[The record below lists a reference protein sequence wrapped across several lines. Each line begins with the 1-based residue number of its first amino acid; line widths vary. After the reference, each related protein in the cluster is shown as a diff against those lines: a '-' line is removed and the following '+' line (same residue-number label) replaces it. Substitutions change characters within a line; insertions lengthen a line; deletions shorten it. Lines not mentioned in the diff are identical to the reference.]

1 MFRSWNEIGRP
12 TSFEEIV
19 GQPDFLID
27 AKGWVTS
34 GDWPTSLL
42 LHGPPG
48 TGKTSAAR
56 VIAKT
61 YLGEYLDP
69 VNFIET
75 NASDD
80 RGIDFVRHE
89 LKQMAS
95 TKGLGVDR
103 KVILL
108 DEADGLT
115 PTAQDAARQIIE
127 NHSDTAFIILTANN
141 LEKVRPA
148 IRSRCILYPFK
159 PIDIESGIEHL
170 QNVCYKV
177 SLETDIRGQTHDT
190 YSKVYKHW
198 EEEFP
203 RLIHAMNGDL
213 RACVAILESLN
224 KHRSSLSSR
233 IKDLD
238 TIGQAALSAL
248 GNEWLQ
254 MRVELHSAL
263 GAPHYRTKEQVM
275 RAFYNNLSSF
285 FDTED
290 DKVWRIM
297 AIYGDMMIHTHEWP
311 DTSEAF
317 LDYFVAKIKQEV
329 EKND

>member
-1 MFRSWNEIGRP
+1 MFKSWNEIGRP
-12 TSFEEIV
+12 TTFDEIV
-19 GQPDFLID
+19 GQTEFTID
-27 AKGWVTS
+27 AKNWEETGN
-34 GDWPTSLL
+34 WPTSLL

-48 TGKTSAAR
+48 TGKTSAGR
-56 VIAKT
+56 VIARA
-61 YLGEYLDP
+61 YLGDYLDP

-75 NASDD
+75 NASDE

-95 TKGLGVDR
+95 TKGLGVER

-115 PTAQDAARQIIE
+115 PAAQDAARQIIE

-141 LEKVRPA
+141 IEKIRPA
-148 IRSRCILYPFK
+148 IRSRCTQYPFK
-159 PIDIESGIEHL
+159 SIDIESGVEHL

-177 SLETDIRGQTHDT
+177 SLRKDIRGQQHNS
-190 YSKVYKHW
+190 YSEVYKYW
-198 EEEFP
+198 EEDFP
-203 RLIHAMNGDL
+203 KLVHAMNGDL
-213 RACVAILESLN
+213 RACVATLESLN
-224 KHRSSLSSR
+224 KTRSALASR

-238 TIGQAALSAL
+238 IIGQAALSAL

-275 RAFYNNLSSF
+275 RSFYNNLNSL

-290 DKVWRIM
+290 DTVWKIM

>member
-19 GQPDFLID
+19 GQPDFLTD
-27 AKGWVTS
+27 AKEWVTS

-159 PIDIESGIEHL
+159 PIDIESGIKHL
-170 QNVCYKV
+170 QNVCHKV
-177 SLETDIRGQTHDT
+177 SLRNDVRGQTYDAHT
-190 YSKVYKHW
+190 KVYKHW
-198 EEEFP
+198 EEDFP

-213 RACVAILESLN
+213 RACVAVLESLN

-275 RAFYNNLSSF
+275 RSFYNNLSSF
-285 FDTED
+285 FGTED

-311 DTSEAF
+311 DTGEAF